1 MRKLVISVLLAFLVF
16 GVTAQAAP
24 VIYPIGQAD
33 TSGFSNGGQ
42 VGPTSRGW
50 DFVVSQ
56 PITVVELGVNAGANI
71 PITMTLWDVTTQSM
85 LAQTQVI
92 SNYFTWEFASLNTP
106 VTINP
111 GDTYS
116 VIGWA
121 DTSALG
127 YAWYIFSNVPP
138 AAFNPTGTV
147 TYLNTRFDNSVGPNS
162 FPTATLGYPDQ
173 YGVTDIG
180 YTVGT
185 QTPEPGT
192 MALIGTAVGLVGIVR
207 RKFNL

>member
-1 MRKLVISVLLAFLVF
+1 MPRLVIALLLALLVF
-16 GVTAQAAP
+16 GVAAQAAP

-33 TSGFSNGGQ
+33 TSSFSNGGQ

-56 PITVVELGVNAGANI
+56 PITVVELGVVAGANI

-92 SNYFTWEFASLNTP
+92 SDYFTWEFAALTTP
-106 VTINP
+106 VVITP

-121 DTSALG
+121 DTNPLG
-127 YAWYIFSNVPP
+127 YAWYIYHNTPP

-147 TYLNTRFDNSVGPNS
+147 TYLNSRFDNSVGANG
-162 FPTATLGYPDQ
+162 FPTATLGSPMQ

-180 YTVGT
+180 YTLGT

-192 MALIGTAVGLVGIVR
+192 LALMGTALGLIRVVR
-207 RKFNL
+207 RKLNL

>member
-1 MRKLVISVLLAFLVF
+1 MA
-16 GVTAQAAP
+16 AQAAP
-24 VIYPIGQAD
+24 VIYPIGQAS
-33 TSGFSNGGQ
+33 TSGFANGGQ

-71 PITMTLWDVTTQSM
+71 PITMTLWDVTTQSI

-92 SNYFTWEFASLNTP
+92 SDYFTWEFASLTTP

-121 DTSALG
+121 DTNPLG
-127 YAWYIFSNVPP
+127 YAWYIYNNTPP
-138 AAFNPTGTV
+138 SAFNPTGTV
-147 TYLNTRFDNSVGPNS
+147 TFLNTRFSNSGDAGT
-162 FPTATLGYPDQ
+162 FPTATLSFPEQ
-173 YGVTDIG
+173 YGITDIG
-180 YTVGT
+180 YTLGT
-185 QTPEPGT
+185 QTPEPAT
-192 MALIGTAVGLVGIVR
+192 LALIGTAFGLVGVVR

>member
-1 MRKLVISVLLAFLVF
+1 LLVLV
-16 GVTAQAAP
+16 VAAQAGS

-42 VGPTSRGW
+42 VGPTARGW

-56 PITVVELGVNAGANI
+56 PISVVQLGVNAGANI
-71 PITMTLWDVTTQSM
+71 PITMTLWDVTTQTM
-85 LAQTQVI
+85 LAQTSVN
-92 SNYFTWEFASLNTP
+92 SGFFTWQFAPLGTP
-106 VTINP
+106 VVITP

-121 DTSALG
+121 DTNPLG
-127 YAWYIFSNVPP
+127 YAWYIFSNAPP

-147 TYLNTRFDNSVGPNS
+147 TFLNTRFSNSVDANT
-162 FPTATLGYPDQ
+162 FPTATLSPPEQ
-173 YGVTDIG
+173 YGITDIG
-180 YTVGT
+180 YTLGT

-192 MALIGTAVGLVGIVR
+192 LALIGTAFGLVGIVR